1 MIDSFGREINYL
13 RISVT
18 DLCNLRCK
26 YCMPEN
32 GVEKKCHNEMLRNEE
47 IIRIVKDM
55 SELGIRKIRITGGEP
70 LVKRGLVDMIREIN
84 KIDAIEEIVLTTNAV
99 LLADMAFE
107 LKEAGLKRVNI
118 SLDTLKKD
126 KFKDI
131 TKKDEFENVLLG
143 IEKAIEVGLTPVK
156 INTVLIGGFNDDE
169 ISDFIDLTKER
180 NIDVR
185 FIELMPIGQASLWNK
200 EKFLSTD
207 QILEN
212 QKNLVPVVGTDKSSP
227 AKYYK
232 LPNAKGNVGLI
243 NPVSCSFCKNCN
255 RIRLTS
261 DGKLKLCLHSD
272 KEIDIIKALRAGEDI
287 KEIVRLAITQKP
299 EEHKL
304 AEKDF
309 EPIKRNMNRIG
320 G

>member
-26 YCMPEN
+26 YCMPES
-32 GVEKKCHNEMLRNEE
+32 GIDKKCHDQMLRNEE
-47 IIRIVKDM
+47 IINIVKEM
-55 SELGIRKIRITGGEP
+55 SELGITKVRITGGEP
-70 LVKRGLVDMIREIN
+70 LIKKGIVDMISTIN
-84 KIDAIEEIVLTTNAV
+84 QIDGIDEIVLTTNGI
-99 LLADMAFE
+99 LLADMAEE

-118 SLDTLKKD
+118 SLDTMD
-126 KFKDI
+126 ETKFEEI
-131 TKKDEFENVLLG
+131 TRKNQLSKVLEG
-143 IEKAIEVGLTPVK
+143 IDKAIEVGLTPIK
-156 INTVLIGGFNDDE
+156 INTVLIGDFNDNE
-169 ISDFIDLTKER
+169 VKDFIELTR
-180 NIDVR
+180 TRDIDVR
-185 FIELMPIGQASLWNK
+185 FIELMPIGEASSWNK

-207 QILEN
+207 SILEN
-212 QKNLVPVVGTDKSSP
+212 QAELFPVVGKDKSSP

-232 LPNAKGNVGLI
+232 LPDSKGNVGLI
-243 NPVSCSFCKNCN
+243 NPISCSFCKNCN

-272 KEIDIIKALRAGEDI
+272 LEIDVIGVLRSGQDIKKIIKEAVAN
-287 KEIVRLAITQKP
+287 KP

-304 AEKDF
+304 ADEDF
-309 EPIKRNMNRIG
+309 IPVSRNMNRIG